1 MTSGAFWMV
10 LVRFLERNVGLISTL
25 ILARLLVPEDF
36 GLVAMAMVFFQF
48 LKLFAQFGLQNA
60 LIRFQDADRSYYDT
74 AWTLILLMKSGVAL
88 ALVLSAPFIA
98 AFFDE
103 PRVQPIIYVLAGMAL
118 IEGTKNV
125 AIVDLMKKFQFR
137 RYFAYSLSK
146 KVAAFTVT
154 VSVAL
159 IYQNYWALVAGNV
172 AGAVAGFI
180 LSYTMVAYRPWFSL
194 ERTGKIF
201 RFSSWLFVNNVAQFI
216 RDRGTDLIIGRMA
229 GAAPMG
235 TYRVAFEI
243 SNLPTSEI
251 YAPLM
256 RAFFPGF
263 ASIAHDR
270 ERLRRVYLDSQAV
283 IATLT
288 VPAGIGIVILA
299 EPVVWTL
306 LGANWLVAIP
316 LIQVLGL
323 YGVGQVLH
331 GNRAGLFM
339 ALGQPHWISL
349 ITAIDAAV
357 TLPLM
362 AWLLAA
368 GYGIE
373 VAVWAK
379 IVGSLVAAPLGIAL
393 VLSRLGISLW
403 TFAAIFVR
411 PALAT
416 AAMAAL
422 LLWAFGAHRSADGAV
437 DALTSLAVAVPA
449 GAVAY
454 GLTVLALWLLSGRP
468 AGAETRILG
477 MVGPAARKL
486 LAGGTS
492 RASKVAERD

>member
-1 MTSGAFWMV
+1 MV

-48 LKLFAQFGLQNA
+48 LKLFSQFGLQNA

-74 AWTLILLMKSGVAL
+74 AWTLILLLKSGVAL
-88 ALVLSAPFIA
+88 ALVLSAPLIA

-103 PRVQPIIYVLAGMAL
+103 SRVQPIIYVLAGMAL
-118 IEGTKNV
+118 VEGFKNV

-137 RYFAYSLSK
+137 RYFAYSLTK

-154 VSVAL
+154 VGVAL
-159 IYQNYWALVAGNV
+159 VFQNYWALVLGNV
-172 AGAVAGFI
+172 AGAVTGFI
-180 LSYTMVAYRPWFSL
+180 LSYTMIAYRPWFSL

-216 RDRGTDLIIGRMA
+216 RDRGADLIIGRMA

-235 TYRVAFEI
+235 TYRVAYEI

-263 ASIAHDR
+263 ASIAHDK

-306 LGANWLVAIP
+306 LGSNWLVAIP

-349 ITAIDAAV
+349 ITAIDAVV

-362 AWLLAA
+362 AWLLAS

-379 IVGSLVAAPLGIAL
+379 IIGSAVAAPLGIAL
-393 VLSRLGISLW
+393 VLTRLEIRLW
-403 TFAAIFVR
+403 AFAAIFLR
-411 PALAT
+411 PAVAT
-416 AAMAAL
+416 SAMAAVL
-422 LLWAFGAHRSADGAV
+422 IWGMGSFRSADGAV
-437 DALTSLAVAVPA
+437 DALGALAVAIPV
-449 GAVAY
+449 GAAVY
-454 GLTVLALWLLSGRP
+454 GLTVLLLWLIGGRP

-477 MVGPAARKL
+477 MLMPLLRKCTPW
-486 LAGGTS
+486 GQS
-492 RASKVAERD
+492 ASKVAERD